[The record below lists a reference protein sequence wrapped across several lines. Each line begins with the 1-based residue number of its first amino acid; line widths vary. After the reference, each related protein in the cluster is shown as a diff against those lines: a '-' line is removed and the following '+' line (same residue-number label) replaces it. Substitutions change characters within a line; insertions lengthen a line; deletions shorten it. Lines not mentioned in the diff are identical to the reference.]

1 MLFKNINEG
10 NTPFILENVGHVS
23 KIAWFMIATILIE
36 NISTLIYTNIIN
48 TNISSGIEMF
58 DLIEILFVFSMSYI
72 FKYGHQLQVDSN
84 AIMYGDEKE

>member
-1 MLFKNINEG
+1 MKYLFYRLIIFLDTANE
-10 NTPFILENVGHVS
+10 NDTNYN
-23 KIAWFMIATILIE
+23 IAWFMIDTILIE